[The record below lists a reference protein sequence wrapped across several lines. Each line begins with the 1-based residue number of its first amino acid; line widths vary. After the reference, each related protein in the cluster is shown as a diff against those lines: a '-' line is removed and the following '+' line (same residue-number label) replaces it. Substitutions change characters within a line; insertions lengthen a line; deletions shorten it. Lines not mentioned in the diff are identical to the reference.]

1 MQFKSTEEISF
12 ISHSNISAQY
22 LLNMYNYILTGTHRY
37 IHSQVF
43 MLHGYTDDIPHGYRK
58 SFSLMGKVKSCLLK
72 GLV

>member
-1 MQFKSTEEISF
+1 MQFKSTEGISF

-43 MLHGYTDDIPHGYRK
+43 MLHGYTDDI
-58 SFSLMGKVKSCLLK
+58 MGTENPSVLWAKLK
-72 GLV
+72 AAY